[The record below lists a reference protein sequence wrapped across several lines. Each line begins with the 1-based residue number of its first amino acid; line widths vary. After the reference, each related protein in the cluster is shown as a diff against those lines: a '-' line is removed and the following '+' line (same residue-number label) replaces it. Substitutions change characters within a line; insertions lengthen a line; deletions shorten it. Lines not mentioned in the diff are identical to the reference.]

1 MSDFGTWLVFM
12 HAKKIIIIIIIIIG
26 IFLSQKKETHKVKT
40 ILVDSTMELDWI
52 RMVDQ
57 LPSTDPARVQALR
70 KVRHIV
76 NTANNFIEQNEH
88 TEKVKITLKR

>member
-1 MSDFGTWLVFM
+1 MAYRCGERYPAS
-12 HAKKIIIIIIIIIG
+12 AINNNNNIIIG
-26 IFLSQKKETHKVKT
+26 IFPSQKKETYKVKT

-57 LPSTDPARVQALR
+57 LPSTDPARVRDLR

-76 NTANNFIEQNEH
+76 NKANNFKN
-88 TEKVKITLKR
+88 KMNTLRKFRSL